1 MPDPT
6 KLPATER
13 ACLWSFNGH
22 LQDQNIA
29 APAGQSCNSKPQY
42 DGRSFKMRGFEQVR
56 KSLTVAGLMLVLL
69 LVGIGSMSAQLVPT
83 PVPWPQPAAVP
94 PPPAVIPAFQTV
106 PVAFDVTGMIQYA
119 SLDPAPGLCL

>member
-1 MPDPT
+1 
-6 KLPATER
+6 
-13 ACLWSFNGH
+13 
-22 LQDQNIA
+22 
-29 APAGQSCNSKPQY
+29 
-42 DGRSFKMRGFEQVR
+42 MRGFEQVR

-83 PVPWPQPAAVP
+83 PVPWPTPAAVP

-119 SLDPAPGLCL
+119 SLDPAPGLCLATTPPIPAQCKTTGGWMAFGRSRRSRLAP